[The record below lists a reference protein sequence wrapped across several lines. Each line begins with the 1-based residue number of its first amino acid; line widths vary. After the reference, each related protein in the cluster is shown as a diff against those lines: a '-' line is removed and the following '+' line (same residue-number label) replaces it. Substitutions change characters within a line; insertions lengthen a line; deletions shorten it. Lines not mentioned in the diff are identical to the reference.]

1 MTTDREP
8 AASKIR
14 EWSNIVEW
22 SNRHPSPGGRPSS
35 CYLVRFELLPSYRLS
50 MVDADDWPPA
60 TTKNQNNRVSYC
72 RVLYVLLITLLSTW
86 RIVWRE
92 GFSCCGGKAS
102 IFWRE
107 GRSFGG
113 KILFF
118 GGKVIAARQLRPCC
132 KVVLARSLRWSPNPR
147 KCKVVLARSLQS
159 SSINDISHRNKYE
172 DCM

>member
-1 MTTDREP
+1 M
-8 AASKIR
+8 A
-14 EWSNIVEW
+14 
-22 SNRHPSPGGRPSS
+22 PSH
-35 CYLVRFELLPSYRLS
+35 LVRFELLPHYRLDIDGS
-50 MVDADDWPPA
+50 GRRLA
-60 TTKNQNNRVSYC
+60 TGHHQNNRVSYC
-72 RVLYVLLITLLSTW
+72 RVLYYWLLYVLLITLLSTW

-172 DCM
+172 DCT

>member
-1 MTTDREP
+1 MVKYCRVIKSSPVTRG
-8 AASKIR
+8 ASFKLLLGSIR
-14 EWSNIVEW
+14 IIAPLSTINGRCRRLATGHHQNNINIVI
-22 SNRHPSPGGRPSS
+22 
-35 CYLVRFELLPSYRLS
+35 
-50 MVDADDWPPA
+50 D
-60 TTKNQNNRVSYC
+60 RVSYC

-132 KVVLARSLRWSPNPR
+132 KVVLARSLRWLSNP
-147 KCKVVLARSLQS
+147 CKLQS
-159 SSINDISHRNKYE
+159 CFGKESSIFFNQRHLTKEQI
-172 DCM
+172 